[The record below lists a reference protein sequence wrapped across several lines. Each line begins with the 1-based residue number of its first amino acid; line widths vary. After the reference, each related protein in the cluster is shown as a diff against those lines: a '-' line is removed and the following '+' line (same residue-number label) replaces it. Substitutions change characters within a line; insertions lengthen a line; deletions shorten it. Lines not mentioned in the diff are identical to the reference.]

1 TVEVDEDV
9 CVGCGDCLEVCKFRG
24 MKMVDGIAHV
34 NQKRCLGCGRCESAC
49 QNDAISITIDDKSRV
64 DELIA
69 TIESYSDLRDQEV
82 LEK

>member
-1 TVEVDEDV
+1 
-9 CVGCGDCLEVCKFRG
+9 
-24 MKMVDGIAHV
+24 MKMVEGIAHV